1 MGSQASSGHAN
12 KLLLTSVNI
21 DRIDATMK
29 DFSSY
34 KGIKSSSQTSTFY
47 NNTNDQSKTSTSRSN
62 KSKGDIGEI
71 SFTWKGQAKE
81 VYVTGSFS
89 NWKQWF
95 SLESKGDNI
104 FSRKI
109 ILPKEKISFKFIVDG
124 VWCIS
129 SDYLTEVDSKGNT
142 NNIILPL
149 NDKPLSDKID
159 KLDKD
164 KRKKSK
170 GKTKPIN
177 SESYSEIIPERSN
190 LNTQAPEIPS
200 DYMNNVDLN
209 NIVEIKS
216 NSANFFKYEC
226 LELKLAKLNFRNT
239 IYSYCNCSS
248 VDISNCSH
256 INM

>member
-12 KLLLTSVNI
+12 KLLLTSANI
-21 DRIDATMK
+21 DKIDATIK

-34 KGIKSSSQTSTFY
+34 KGIKSSSQTSALY
-47 NNTNDQSKTSTSRSN
+47 NNTNDHSKTSNSLSN

-71 SFTWKGQAKE
+71 VFLWKGQAKE

-89 NWKQWF
+89 CWKQWF
-95 SLESKGDNI
+95 SLENKGDST

-124 VWCIS
+124 LWCIS
-129 SDYLTEVDSKGNT
+129 NDYLTDIDSKGNI

-149 NDKPLSDKID
+149 NDKVLSE

-164 KRKKSK
+164 KKKKFK
-170 GKTKPIN
+170 GKAKPV
-177 SESYSEIIPERSN
+177 SDSYNEIIPERSN
-190 LNTQAPEIPS
+190 LNTIAPEIPN
-200 DYMNNVDLN
+200 DYISNIDLN

-216 NSANFFKYEC
+216 NCGNIFKYDC

-256 INM
+256 IYM

>member
-34 KGIKSSSQTSTFY
+34 KGIKSSSHTSGFY
-47 NNTNDQSKTSTSRSN
+47 NNTNDQSKTSTSLSN
-62 KSKGDIGEI
+62 KSKGDLAEI
-71 SFTWKGQAKE
+71 VFIWKGISKE
-81 VYVTGSFS
+81 VYVTGTFS

-95 SLESKGDNI
+95 ILENKGDGS

-124 VWCIS
+124 IWCIS
-129 SDYLTEVDSKGNT
+129 NDYLTEIDSKGNI

-149 NDKPLSDKID
+149 NDKAISE
-159 KLDKD
+159 KLEKD
-164 KRKKSK
+164 KKKKLK
-170 GKTKPIN
+170 GKPKPV
-177 SESYSEIIPERSN
+177 SCDSYNEIIPERSN
-190 LNTQAPEIPS
+190 LNTIAPDIPC
-200 DYMNNVDLN
+200 DYISNIDLD
-209 NIVEIKS
+209 NIVEMKS
-216 NSANFFKYEC
+216 NCGNIFKFDC
-226 LELKLAKLNFRNT
+226 LELKLSKLNFRNK

-248 VDISNCSH
+248 VNISTCSH
-256 INM
+256 IYM